1 MRVNKYTTYDNCTY
15 YECEP
20 IKGIHLF
27 AFTKR
32 RLILDLCKIY
42 GYALFKPYNL
52 N

>member
-1 MRVNKYTTYDNCTY
+1 MTIHKHTTKELTY

-32 RLILDLCKIY
+32 ALIIDLVRIY
-42 GYALFKPYNL
+42 GYALFNPINL